1 MAGIVIIGAGQ
12 AAGQA
17 AASLRQEKYDGDIT
31 IVGDEPFIPYQRPP
45 LSKQYLAGE
54 HGTEKVFLRPERFYG
69 DKDITLRAST
79 RATAM
84 DARAHAV
91 TLENGE
97 TLEYEK
103 LLLATGS
110 RPREIPV
117 PGADL
122 DGVHYFRTIAD
133 VDAIRDG
140 MATAKS
146 VVIVGGGYIGLE
158 VASVCIEAGLA
169 VTVLEMEDRILQ
181 RVTTPRMSEYYHN
194 LHTGHGVNIRTNTA
208 ASAFIG
214 EIGKVKGVQ
223 CGDDVIVADLVVVGI
238 GISPN
243 VELAEAA
250 GLDCDNGIMVDGHCR
265 TSDPDVYAAGDC
277 TNHPN
282 PILDRRLRLE
292 SVPNAMDQARV
303 AAANMLGGDR
313 EYSAVP
319 WFWSDQYELKLQM
332 VGFSSDGDEE
342 VVRGDIAND
351 SFAIFYLKDKKI
363 VAVDTVNSMREFMLC
378 KKMIGSEVDT
388 TRLADPEVNLKDLT

>member
-1 MAGIVIIGAGQ
+1 MSGIVIIGAGH

-17 AASLRQEKYDGDIT
+17 AASLRQEKYEGDIT
-31 IVGDEPFIPYQRPP
+31 IVGDEAYIPYQRPP

-54 HGTEKVFLRPERFYG
+54 HGTEKVFLRPEKFYG
-69 DKDITLRAST
+69 DKNITLKANT
-79 RATAM
+79 RATAVDV
-84 DARAHAV
+84 DAHTV
-91 TLENGE
+91 TLEDGE
-97 TLEYEK
+97 VLEYEK

-122 DGVHYFRTIAD
+122 AGVHYFRTIAD
-133 VDAIRDG
+133 VDAIREG
-140 MATAKS
+140 MATARN

-158 VASVCIEAGLA
+158 VASVCVEAGLN

-194 LHTGHGVNIRTNTA
+194 LHTGRGVTIRTSAA
-208 ASAFIG
+208 ASAFVG
-214 EIGKVKGVQ
+214 DGHVTGVQ
-223 CGDDVIVADLVVVGI
+223 CGDEVIPAELVVVGI
-238 GISPN
+238 GILPN

-250 GLDCDNGIMVDGHCR
+250 GLECDNGIVVDYHCQ
-265 TSDPDVYAAGDC
+265 TSNADVYAAGDC

-303 AAANMLGGDR
+303 AAANMQGGDR
-313 EYSAVP
+313 VYSAVP

-342 VVRGDIAND
+342 VVRGDVDSD
-351 SFAIFYLKDKKI
+351 SFAIFYLRDKKI
-363 VAVDTVNSMREFMLC
+363 VAVDTVNSMREFMMC
-378 KKMIGSEVDT
+378 KKMIGVEVDT
-388 TRLADPEVNLKDLT
+388 GKLADPEVSLKDLT